1 VDALNSFFGRVI
13 LALRSPVASLR
24 REEGQTF
31 TEYALIVAVITVG
44 TIAAIGGLRD
54 AVTNALN
61 DAANAI

>member
-1 VDALNSFFGRVI
+1 MDGLFSLYVRVTVALG
-13 LALRSPVASLR
+13 SPIASLR

-44 TIAAIGGLRD
+44 TIASVGYLRD

-61 DAANAI
+61 EAANGI

>member
-1 VDALNSFFGRVI
+1 MDGLYSLYVRVTVALG
-13 LALRSPVASLR
+13 SPIASLR

-44 TIAAIGGLRD
+44 TIAAVGNLRD

-61 DAANAI
+61 EAANGI